1 MKNNTGCLGM
11 LFKGGIFSFLFLFWL
26 WGATAIFLTSPGPE
40 WMKILL
46 ACSFG
51 TLLPGIFLFTRSFF
65 KSLTLCLVLVAALVA
80 WWQTLQ
86 PTNNKDWSAEVA
98 KIAHGDLQGDKLT
111 MHNVRNFRYV
121 ADTFSDEKWE
131 TKEQW
136 ETREY
141 NLDNIQGLDLFLSY
155 WCSEHIA
162 HTIMSWNFGQ
172 DNHLAI
178 SIEARRDKNQSYS
191 IVKGFFKQ
199 FELSYIAADERDLI
213 RLRTNYRKEPVYAY
227 HLNVTKEQARLLL
240 EKYVAKMNRLVNKP
254 EFYNTL
260 THNCSTILKLHANVI
275 EPGNQFPMDWR
286 IIASGHVDEYLYGK
300 GLLSKKLPFDTL
312 KNKSRIDQRMQLHG
326 EDYFSTIL
334 RYDLPK
340 L

>member
-11 LFKGGIFSFLFLFWL
+11 LFKSGVFLFLLLFWL
-26 WGATAIFLTSPGPE
+26 WGATAIFLNSPGPD
-40 WMKILL
+40 WVKIIL

-65 KSLTLCLVLVAALVA
+65 KSLALCLIIIAALIA

-86 PTNNKDWSAEVA
+86 PTNNKEWAPEVA
-98 KIAHGDLQGDKLT
+98 RISHGEIQGDKLT
-111 MHNVRNFRYV
+111 MYNVRNFRYM
-121 ADTFSDEKWE
+121 ADPFFDEKWDA
-131 TKEQW
+131 KEQW
-136 ETREY
+136 EAREY

-155 WCSEHIA
+155 WEAEHIA
-162 HTIMSWNFGQ
+162 HTIMSWDFGQ

-178 SIEARRDKNQSYS
+178 SIETRRDKNQPYS
-191 IVKGFFKQ
+191 IIKGFFKQ
-199 FELSYIAADERDLI
+199 FELAYIAADERDII
-213 RLRTNYRKEPVYAY
+213 RLRTNYRKERVYAY
-227 HLNVTKEQARLLL
+227 RLNVTKKQARSLL
-240 EKYVAKMNRLVNKP
+240 EKYVAEMDKLVNNP
-254 EFYNTL
+254 EFYNAL
-260 THNCSTILKLHANVI
+260 THNCITTIELHANAI

-286 IIASGHVDEYLYGK
+286 IIASGHVDDYLYEK

-312 KNKSRIDQRMQLHG
+312 RKKSRIDQRMQLHE